1 MKVVRTA
8 LASPNGEPGHFAL
21 IGKVLGAFQMACIQY
36 DPNMILQNI
45 TLETQNRSPEPG
57 RKYVRHLL
65 DMVSVKK
72 APERSPANG
81 MSGAERQVQHKR
93 SLGSDISRLSDNRFE
108 ANGCK

>member
-21 IGKVLGAFQMACIQY
+21 IGKVLGAFQMACIRY
-36 DPNMILQNI
+36 DPNIILQNI
-45 TLETQNRSPEPG
+45 TLETQDRSSEPDIIHI
-57 RKYVRHLL
+57 RHLL

-81 MSGAERQVQHKR
+81 MSGAERQGQHKR
-93 SLGSDISRLSDNRFE
+93 SLGSEPDTNVV
-108 ANGCK
+108 